1 DHPLRHAIKA
11 IVFGTLYGKSAKTLG
26 IDTKQSDLG
35 SLKGQISA
43 LYEESL
49 KPETDKKRMVEINR
63 MLEELDHKLTALIE
77 EDRTAYAQD
86 IIDKMF
92 KAFPQGAEW
101 TEAMQRM
108 AEEEYYVYSPSAR
121 RRFLPAAMTQ
131 DQQIVAQQV
140 RRGSNAPIQG

>member
-1 DHPLRHAIKA
+1 DKDHPLRNAIKA

-140 RRGSNAPIQG
+140 RRGSNAPI

>member
-1 DHPLRHAIKA
+1 WVDKDHPLRHAIKA

-77 EDRTAYAQD
+77 EDRTAY
-86 IIDKMF
+86 
-92 KAFPQGAEW
+92 
-101 TEAMQRM
+101 
-108 AEEEYYVYSPSAR
+108 V
-121 RRFLPAAMTQ
+121 
-131 DQQIVAQQV
+131 
-140 RRGSNAPIQG
+140 